1 MRLKEIREAKGLT
14 QRQAALGLN
23 LSPTVYNRY
32 ENGIREPSNALLL
45 VIADYFG
52 VTVDELLGR
61 ESAKT
66 NPEAAPRTPEA
77 RIVSTGMDRMPQ
89 EKRETLLS
97 VILAMYQKDHPEYF
111 TQEEG
116 APHDAGL

>member
-1 MRLKEIREAKGLT
+1 MRLKEIRESKGIS

-61 ESAKT
+61 DAAEETKT
-66 NPEAAPRTPEA
+66 NRPKTIEA
-77 RIVSTGMDRMPQ
+77 RIVSFGMDQLPQ
-89 EKRETLLS
+89 TEREK
-97 VILAMYQKDHPEYF
+97 ILFALQTMYANNPDLFKKGDDN
-111 TQEEG
+111 
-116 APHDAGL
+116 AS

>member
-1 MRLKEIREAKGLT
+1 MRLKEIREARGIS

-32 ENGIREPSNALLL
+32 ENGMREPSNAMML

-61 ESAKT
+61 PASEEHRDYS
-66 NPEAAPRTPEA
+66 PRTIEA
-77 RIVSTGMDRMPQ
+77 RIVSGGMDQLPQ
-89 EKRETLLS
+89 ENREQ
-97 VILAMYQKDHPEYF
+97 ILNMLRGMYINKPELFADRKDEADDPE
-111 TQEEG
+111 
-116 APHDAGL
+116 L